1 MDSYEVFERANR
13 LIRHH
18 GTNDPETLA
27 RELGIWIYHFSEPTE
42 LLGMYTYQW
51 KHRMIFM
58 NPNISDELYRMVLAH
73 EIGHDQRHRALAGVT
88 AMQDFAMF
96 SAPDAAN
103 ITEYEANAFA
113 AHLLIGEDEMTSL
126 FRSGYDLDGAASML
140 NVNPNLLLIKLREMN
155 RMGRRFRLPF
165 DPDAKFLKHTA
176 Y

>member
-1 MDSYEVFERANR
+1 
-13 LIRHH
+13 
-18 GTNDPETLA
+18 
-27 RELGIWIYHFSEPTE
+27 
-42 LLGMYTYQW
+42 
-51 KHRMIFM
+51 
-58 NPNISDELYRMVLAH
+58 
-73 EIGHDQRHRALAGVT
+73 
-88 AMQDFAMF
+88 MF